1 VRRRGWPAGGTE
13 PGEGEEANRERRKHN
28 EKDESSG
35 EWIRWTGGGGD
46 EWIPPVSD
54 CEEMI

>member
-1 VRRRGWPAGGTE
+1 VRRRDRPK

>member
-1 VRRRGWPAGGTE
+1 VRRRGRPE